1 MTSILLIEPNGSI
14 KQTKVK
20 DVTQENLYKKCGFK
34 TNNEFSKKYTWTKTI
49 NNEKVIIQL
58 WAKETGKANNENK
71 YDFPP
76 PMDTTLFFGTCVLVR
91 VVDDNNIIDL
101 EKSLWTKVYEKL
113 FGGFHD
119 LGNDEDDEISED
131 ELLNVDKHKKTKHG
145 YLKDGFVVDS
155 VTNSDDTADEADDD
169 ADDADDADDDADDA
183 DDNADD
189 NEVNTKN
196 KMNKQEDETIYD
208 NGDDDSEDDGE
219 DEVDDVEDDTDEEDE
234 NMFNSSSDI
243 NDDFDGSELEE
254 SDYEYSD
261 ENDD

>member
-1 MTSILLIEPNGSI
+1 MTSILLIEPNNSI

-20 DVTQENLYKKCGFK
+20 DVTPENLYKKCGFK
-34 TNNEFSKKYTWTKTI
+34 TQNEFSKKHTWTKII

-76 PMDTTLFFGTCVLVR
+76 PVDTKLFFGTCGLVR
-91 VVDDNNIIDL
+91 IDATNNNNNIINL

-119 LGNDEDDEISED
+119 LGNDEDDEMSED

-155 VTNSDDTADEADDD
+155 VTNSDDNDDI
-169 ADDADDADDDADDA
+169 
-183 DDNADD
+183 DNNEVPTKNQMNKLDDD
-189 NEVNTKN
+189 NEDDTS
-196 KMNKQEDETIYD
+196 
-208 NGDDDSEDDGE
+208 DDDFYHDDNNDNE
-219 DEVDDVEDDTDEEDE
+219 EEEDE
-234 NMFNSSSDI
+234 NMFNLSSDTDSI
-243 NDDFDGSELEE
+243 NDFDGSELEE

-261 ENDD
+261 ENDN

>member
-20 DVTQENLYKKCGFK
+20 DVSQENLYKKCGFK

-169 ADDADDADDDADDA
+169 ADDADDDADDA

>member
-1 MTSILLIEPNGSI
+1 MTSILLIEPNSSI

-20 DVTQENLYKKCGFK
+20 DVSQENLYKKCGFK
-34 TNNEFSKKYTWTKTI
+34 TPNEFSKKHTWNKTI

-76 PMDTTLFFGTCVLVR
+76 PVDTKLFFGTCALVR
-91 VVDDNNIIDL
+91 IDDNNDNNNNIIDL

-155 VTNSDDTADEADDD
+155 VTNSDDDNEADID
-169 ADDADDADDDADDA
+169 
-183 DDNADD
+183 DD
-189 NEVNTKN
+189 NEANTKN
-196 KMNKQEDETIYD
+196 QMNKQEDETSDD
-208 NGDDDSEDDGE
+208 NEDDADDGDVDSEDD
-219 DEVDDVEDDTDEEDE
+219 DMDYADDDNNEEDE
-234 NMFNSSSDI
+234 NMFNLSSDDTI
-243 NDDFDGSELEE
+243 TDDFDGSELEE

-261 ENDD
+261 ENDN